1 MGEKNRWSHFSWT
14 DFDWIHL
21 LIQLILKPSQTPLS
35 PRCCVLQSACTLIP
49 PSLSSLLGLS
59 SVFLLPFP
67 VLLPSDVLRKA
78 SPPAPCPLSAPTTH
92 KASPVPLVGGRGED
106 GDKDSKASFSVFELQ
121 RFGAIALLET
131 SDCRSRMW
139 LQVINVIFPL
149 LQTSSSQRFSG
160 LSAQDTLSD
169 HPWDCF
175 LLSPASLWG
184 CSILMLIWSWCLV
197 SVAVNAFV
205 RPVLCTHP
213 QIKIGSGKTP
223 FSSESH
229 QAVWSCRASGLL
241 RGREGWH
248 RDGALWMCRNPFV
261 CLLWKYFLS
270 FI

>member
-35 PRCCVLQSACTLIP
+35 PRCRVPQSACTLIP

-59 SVFLLPFP
+59 SVFRLPFP

-139 LQVINVIFPL
+139 LQVINVIFSTPTDL
-149 LQTSSSQRFSG
+149 FFPKVLRSLCSGYTFRPSLGLFSSQ
-160 LSAQDTLSD
+160 
-169 HPWDCF
+169 PC
-175 LLSPASLWG
+175 
-184 CSILMLIWSWCLV
+184 IL
-197 SVAVNAFV
+197 V
-205 RPVLCTHP
+205 RV
-213 QIKIGSGKTP
+213 
-223 FSSESH
+223 
-229 QAVWSCRASGLL
+229 
-241 RGREGWH
+241 
-248 RDGALWMCRNPFV
+248 
-261 CLLWKYFLS
+261 
-270 FI
+270 